1 MTKEQH
7 KVSLEEKEEE
17 QGKGQRR
24 PEMNFRSFTTMK
36 LSNFLERQ
44 NAHDH
49 EGIKCG
55 IVPHTVYEGCFT
67 SHEDICPGWMHP
79 DHMTQYYTV
88 QSLMITL
95 YVDRLQTLLPPAGH
109 LISPTRSNLLLLTH
123 HLAIVSVSP

>member
-17 QGKGQRR
+17 QGKSQRR

-49 EGIKCG
+49 EADAPR
-55 IVPHTVYEGCFT
+55 PHDPVLYSAKSNDHFVRRPT
-67 SHEDICPGWMHP
+67 SNAAASSRPP
-79 DHMTQYYTV
+79 DQSNQK
-88 QSLMITL
+88 QSLK
-95 YVDRLQTLLPPAGH
+95 
-109 LISPTRSNLLLLTH
+109 LLTH
-123 HLAIVSVSP
+123 HLSIVSVSP